1 MSNILNKETI
11 QSVID
16 IANLAGDA
24 IMSIYNTD
32 FDYELKDDNSPL
44 TKADIASNQII
55 INELERMN
63 PSYPILSEESSEI
76 EFDERSQWD
85 KYWLVDPLDGTK
97 EFLKK
102 NGEFTVNIA
111 FIENNTPV
119 FGVIRVPAKSVTY
132 WGGSDIGS
140 MKKID
145 GKEVEKINVS
155 NIKSE
160 KLKVISSRS
169 HKNEILNLYL
179 NKLGSIEEVN
189 VGSSLKFCLLAE
201 GKADFYPRLGPTS
214 EWDTA
219 AAQAVV
225 EGAGGSVKD
234 LSGVRLQYSKKEI
247 LNPHFIVRGKI

>member
-85 KYWLVDPLDGTK
+85 KYWLIDPLDGTK

-111 FIENNTPV
+111 FIENNSPV
-119 FGVIRVPAKSVTY
+119 FGVIRVPAKYVTY

-145 GKEVEKINVS
+145 GKEVDNNNQTAMKFAIRSIPTLIIV
-155 NIKSE
+155 KDGA
-160 KLKVISSRS
+160 VISQHIGAAS
-169 HKNEILNLYL
+169 KAQL
-179 NKLGSIEEVN
+179 EE
-189 VGSSLKFCLLAE
+189 
-201 GKADFYPRLGPTS
+201 
-214 EWDTA
+214 
-219 AAQAVV
+219 
-225 EGAGGSVKD
+225 
-234 LSGVRLQYSKKEI
+234 
-247 LNPHFIVRGKI
+247 FINQNI